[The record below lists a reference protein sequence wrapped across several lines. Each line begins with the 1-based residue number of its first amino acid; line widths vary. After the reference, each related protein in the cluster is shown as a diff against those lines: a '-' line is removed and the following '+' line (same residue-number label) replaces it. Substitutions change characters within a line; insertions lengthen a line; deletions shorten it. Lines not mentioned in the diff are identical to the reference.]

1 MLAKDL
7 APGTVVDGVRVARK
21 TFVMV
26 PGFGRLVRVTF
37 ADGTIREWP
46 AGATVSGAPAR
57 REIPAATRPE
67 GGWYTSSNRRG
78 SASSRT
84 WRGEQ
89 DGKRAERLIMV
100 AGAWAPR

>member
-26 PGFGRLVRVTF
+26 AGLGRLVRVVF
-37 ADGTIREWP
+37 ADGTVRDWP

-57 REIPAATRPE
+57 RDLPAATRPE
-67 GGWYTSSNRRG
+67 GGWFTSSSRRG

-84 WRGEQ
+84 WRGER
-89 DGKRAERLIMV
+89 GPRADDLIMR
-100 AGAWAPR
+100 AAAWAPR